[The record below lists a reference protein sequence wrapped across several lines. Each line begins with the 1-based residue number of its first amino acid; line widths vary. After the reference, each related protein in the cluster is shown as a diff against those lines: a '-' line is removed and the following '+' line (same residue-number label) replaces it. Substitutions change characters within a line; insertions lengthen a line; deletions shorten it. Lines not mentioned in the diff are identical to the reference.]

1 MTGKRF
7 NRSGA
12 GREEDDSGLSVLDV
26 LTLPD
31 DQQQLLNW
39 IMRQGEVNFTDVVAH
54 LGEDEGVA
62 RRLLELLL
70 EQHFVQEIPGEGE
83 SFYRIKLACKR
94 RRDLPQ
100 KIWNALE

>member
-1 MTGKRF
+1 MTGKGF
-7 NRSGA
+7 NSSGA
-12 GREEDDSGLSVLDV
+12 RGEADDSGLSVLDI

-39 IMRQGEVNFTDVVAH
+39 IMRQGEVKFTDVVAH
-54 LGEDEGVA
+54 LGGDEGVA
-62 RRLLELLL
+62 RTLLEVLL

-83 SFYRIKLACKR
+83 SLYCIKLACKR
-94 RRDLPQ
+94 RRELPQ